1 MNSKKL
7 FATIALSAVLL
18 TGCAVNNKD
27 VIITVNDKKIT
38 QQDFDNAFET
48 FSQQAKGVDLQKD
61 KKDPLYLL
69 VKDRVVN
76 ELVVRELVNQEIE
89 KRGIKVTSQEEEQE
103 LKNIIDKFGSKER
116 LQEIL
121 RQNGISN
128 DKFKKDMIAELKM
141 KKLLSMLGDVKV
153 SDNDAKNFYKS
164 NPEKFKYPERVRA
177 SHILISANPKE
188 IRDAITAKPENK
200 SLTDA
205 QITEQVNKQLQL
217 RKDKAQKVLAEAQ
230 KSPNNFAKLAREY
243 SEDIASG
250 EKGGDLG
257 FFASTDM
264 VEPFSKAAFSLK
276 PNKVSNLVQSDYGYH
291 IILVTDR
298 MKAGTEPYEK
308 VKEDIKKYLVVEKQV
323 KLLENLITS
332 LKSSANIKFINEDYK
347 PEKIEQKL
355 QQTK

>member
-61 KKDPLYLL
+61 KNDPLYLL

-128 DKFKKDMIAELKM
+128 DKFKKDMVAELKM

-153 SDNDAKNFYKS
+153 SDGDAKNFYKS

-188 IRDAITAKPENK
+188 IRDSITAKPENK

-230 KSPNNFAKLAREY
+230 KNPNNFAKLAREY

-276 PNKVSNLVQSDYGYH
+276 PNKVSTLVQSDYGYH